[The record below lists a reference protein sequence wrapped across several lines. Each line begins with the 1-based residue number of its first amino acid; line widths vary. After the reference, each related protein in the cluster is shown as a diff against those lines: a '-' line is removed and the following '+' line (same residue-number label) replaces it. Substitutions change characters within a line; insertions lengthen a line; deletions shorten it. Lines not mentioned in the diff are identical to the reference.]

1 MHKFLAN
8 GRLWC
13 DLVRQTGPKLSG
25 RPPFAF
31 CTRLDTT
38 GTSSCAV
45 HLYAIRKRH
54 SGSNETDSTQFSRDA
69 SQTSPVHRPAA
80 VPLGLPLS
88 VIPPVVDAKA
98 LVSEISKS
106 VGLPA
111 GSTLSKNSSVKFISE
126 DGTKE
131 PVVASVTSLPGLSRL
146 IYHYLMLSKI
156 RLTSLVVMT
165 SMAGY
170 AMAPG
175 SFDIGTFL
183 LCSAGTT
190 LVSGAANSINQ
201 VIETSFDAQMAR
213 TRNRVLVKGYLSRL
227 HAVGFALGASTVGCS
242 MLYFGVNE
250 MTAALGAA
258 NLILYTS
265 IYTPMKRYS
274 ILNTWVGSVVGAI
287 PPLMGWA
294 ACTGGDLGAGAWIL
308 AGLLYC
314 WQFPH
319 FNALSWNI
327 RPEYLKAGY
336 KMMANSHP
344 ALCTRV
350 SLRHTGFITGLSLLA
365 PVLDVTNVWF
375 ALETLPLNAYFA
387 YLAWD
392 FHQKADSK
400 SSRKLFRFSLL
411 HLPLLMA
418 LFLLNKKHWLFREDN
433 KSDVVELEGGI
444 AKGAMA
450 TGVFVSSGE
459 TKDNGS
465 EYLVPNIVAD
475 IGAPAPYP
483 ASIKA
488 MEDSLLSNVATVLP
502 TAGKQKL

>member
-1 MHKFLAN
+1 
-8 GRLWC
+8 
-13 DLVRQTGPKLSG
+13 
-25 RPPFAF
+25 
-31 CTRLDTT
+31 
-38 GTSSCAV
+38 
-45 HLYAIRKRH
+45 
-54 SGSNETDSTQFSRDA
+54 
-69 SQTSPVHRPAA
+69 
-80 VPLGLPLS
+80 
-88 VIPPVVDAKA
+88 
-98 LVSEISKS
+98 
-106 VGLPA
+106 
-111 GSTLSKNSSVKFISE
+111 
-126 DGTKE
+126 
-131 PVVASVTSLPGLSRL
+131 
-146 IYHYLMLSKI
+146 
-156 RLTSLVVMT
+156 MT
-165 SMAGY
+165 AMAGY

-175 SFDIGTFL
+175 SFELGTFL

-201 VIETSFDAQMAR
+201 VIETSFDAQMPR
-213 TRNRVLVKGYLSRL
+213 TRNRVLVKGHLSRL
-227 HAVGFALGASTVGCS
+227 HAVGFALGASTIGCS
-242 MLYFGVNE
+242 MLYYGVNE

-350 SLRHTGFITGLSLLA
+350 SLRHTGFIAGLSLLA
-365 PVLDVTNVWF
+365 PALDVTNVWF
-375 ALETLPLNAYFA
+375 ALESLPLNAYFA
-387 YLAWD
+387 YLAYD

-418 LFLLNKKHWLFREDN
+418 LFLLNKKHWQFRDKDK
-433 KSDVVELEGGI
+433 KSGETTVGLQGGGAI
-444 AKGAMA
+444 AA
-450 TGVFVSSGE
+450 TGVFVSGGERPGEQGSG
-459 TKDNGS
+459 

-475 IGAPAPYP
+475 IGAPTPSP
-483 ASIKA
+483 GSIKA
-488 MEDSLLSNVATVLP
+488 IEESLLSNVATVLP

>member
-1 MHKFLAN
+1 MHRIVAN
-8 GRLWC
+8 SRLWC
-13 DLVRQTGPKLSG
+13 DLAARHLSQQQQRSSLAARQGQLGFVRLYVSKAPVSQISSSGAAKSSDEHNGPVKA
-25 RPPFAF
+25 PQ
-31 CTRLDTT
+31 
-38 GTSSCAV
+38 
-45 HLYAIRKRH
+45 AI
-54 SGSNETDSTQFSRDA
+54 
-69 SQTSPVHRPAA
+69 PLA
-80 VPLGLPLS
+80 VPL
-88 VIPPVVDAKA
+88 VVPPTLDTKA
-98 LVSEISKS
+98 IVNEITKSLETKSKP
-106 VGLPA
+106 G
-111 GSTLSKNSSVKFISE
+111 
-126 DGTKE
+126 DGQ
-131 PVVASVTSLPGLSRL
+131 VVASITSLPGLSRL

-165 SMAGY
+165 TMAGY
-170 AMAPG
+170 AMAPAPFEL
-175 SFDIGTFL
+175 STFL
-183 LCSAGTT
+183 LCSVGTT

-213 TRNRVLVKGYLSRL
+213 TRNRVLVQGHLSRL
-227 HAVGFALGASTVGCS
+227 HAVGFALGASTVGVG

-250 MTAALGAA
+250 LTAALGAA

-274 ILNTWVGSVVGAI
+274 ILNTWVGSLVGAI

-294 ACTGGDLGAGAWIL
+294 ACTGGDIGAGAWIL

-344 ALCTRV
+344 ELCTKV
-350 SLRHTGFITGLSLLA
+350 SLRHTGYTTALSLLA
-365 PVLDVTNVWF
+365 PALDVTNMWF

-411 HLPLLMA
+411 HLPLLMI
-418 LFLLNKKHWLFREDN
+418 LFLLNKKHWVFSED
-433 KSDVVELEGGI
+433 KPEEQQI
-444 AKGAMA
+444 ANAMA
-450 TGVFVSSGE
+450 VHSRKPS
-459 TKDNGS
+459 D
-465 EYLVPNIVAD
+465 EYLVPNIVAEV
-475 IGAPAPYP
+475 GAGSAGG
-483 ASIKA
+483 IKA
-488 MEDSLLSNVATVLP
+488 IEDNLLMNVASVLP
-502 TAGKQKL
+502 AAAKN

>member
-13 DLVRQTGPKLSG
+13 DLVRQSGPRISG

-38 GTSSCAV
+38 GATSSAV

-54 SGSNETDSTQFSRDA
+54 SGSNDTDSAQFSSDA
-69 SQTSPVHRPAA
+69 TKTSPVHRPVAIPLA
-80 VPLGLPLS
+80 VPLS
-88 VIPPVVDAKA
+88 VVPPVVDAKA

-111 GSTLSKNSSVKFISE
+111 GSTLRKSGKISSE
-126 DGTKE
+126 DGATE

-156 RLTSLVVMT
+156 RLTSLVVLT
-165 SMAGY
+165 AMAGY

-175 SFDIGTFL
+175 SFELGTFL

-213 TRNRVLVKGYLSRL
+213 TRNRVLVKGYLSRM

-250 MTAALGAA
+250 MTATLGAA

-387 YLAWD
+387 YLAYD

-418 LFLLNKKHWLFREDN
+418 LFLLNKKHWLFREDG
-433 KSDVVELEGGI
+433 KSDVVELEGGL
-444 AKGAMA
+444 ADGAMA
-450 TGVFVSSGE
+450 TGVFVSGGAEKGE
-459 TKDNGS
+459 DGS

-475 IGAPAPYP
+475 IGASTPSPG
-483 ASIKA
+483 SIKA
-488 MEDSLLSNVATVLP
+488 IEDSLLSNVATVLP

>member
-8 GRLWC
+8 GRLWSE
-13 DLVRQTGPKLSG
+13 LVRNAGSNRT
-25 RPPFAF
+25 PFAF
-31 CTRLDTT
+31 CTPLRA
-38 GTSSCAV
+38 TSKPSAV
-45 HLYAIRKRH
+45 HLYTINIRKLH
-54 SGSNETDSTQFSRDA
+54 SGSNDE
-69 SQTSPVHRPAA
+69 SPQYNGGGSPKGATLQRPVA
-80 VPLGLPLS
+80 VPLAVPLS
-88 VIPPVVDAKA
+88 AIPPVVDAKA

-106 VGLPA
+106 LRPPPGSIATPLPLI
-111 GSTLSKNSSVKFISE
+111 GDES
-126 DGTKE
+126 KE
-131 PVVASVTSLPGLSRL
+131 PVVASVTSLPGFKRL
-146 IYHYLMLSKI
+146 IHHYLMLSKI
-156 RLTSLVVMT
+156 RLTSLVVLT
-165 SMAGY
+165 AMAGY

-175 SFDIGTFL
+175 SFELGTFL
-183 LCSAGTT
+183 LCSVGTT

-250 MTAALGAA
+250 MTALLGAA

-294 ACTGGDLGAGAWIL
+294 ACSGGDLGAGAWIL

-350 SLRHTGFITGLSLLA
+350 SLRHTGFITGLSMLA

-411 HLPLLMA
+411 HLPLLMG
-418 LFLLNKKHWLFREDN
+418 LFLLNKKNWLFTED
-433 KSDVVELEGGI
+433 KTESAEI
-444 AKGAMA
+444 TGAGVNA
-450 TGVFVSSGE
+450 SISEVFVNGRE
-459 TKDNGS
+459 TNDTEGQ
-465 EYLVPNIVAD
+465 YLVPNIVAE
-475 IGAPAPYP
+475 IGASSTPG
-483 ASIKA
+483 SIKA
-488 MEDSLLSNVATVLP
+488 IEDSLLSNVATVLP
-502 TAGKQKL
+502 TASKQKL

>member
-1 MHKFLAN
+1 MHKFLASS
-8 GRLWC
+8 RIWC
-13 DLVRQTGPKLSG
+13 EVVRQTGGQTNGL
-25 RPPFAF
+25 RPPF
-31 CTRLDTT
+31 CSRWHDTFR
-38 GTSSCAV
+38 SSAAL
-45 HLYAIRKRH
+45 HISIRKLH
-54 SGSNETDSTQFSRDA
+54 SANDGTKSQIIDGDGSAAKIA
-69 SQTSPVHRPAA
+69 SLPGPVSF
-80 VPLGLPLS
+80 PLATPTISNG
-88 VIPPVVDAKA
+88 KA
-98 LVSEISKS
+98 LLSEISKS
-106 VGLPA
+106 VGLPSGA
-111 GSTLSKNSSVKFISE
+111 AVAASVTTASKKSASLSATADE
-126 DGTKE
+126 AKE
-131 PVVASVTSLPGLSRL
+131 PVVASIASLPGFSRL
-146 IYHYLMLSKI
+146 IYHYMMLSKI

-165 SMAGY
+165 TMAGY

-175 SFDIGTFL
+175 SFELGTFL
-183 LCSAGTT
+183 LCSVGTT

-201 VIETSFDAQMAR
+201 VVETSFDAQMAR
-213 TRNRVLVKGYLSRL
+213 TRNRVLVKGYLSQL
-227 HAVGFALGASTVGCS
+227 HAVGFALGASTIGCS

-250 MTAALGAA
+250 ITAALGAA

-274 ILNTWVGSVVGAI
+274 ILNTWVGSFVGAI

-350 SLRHTGFITGLSLLA
+350 SLRHTGFIAGLSLLA
-365 PVLDVTNVWF
+365 PVLDVTNAWF

-418 LFLLNKKHWLFREDN
+418 LFLLNKKYWLFGEE
-433 KSDVVELEGGI
+433 KPEKMELE
-444 AKGAMA
+444 
-450 TGVFVSSGE
+450 SGE
-459 TKDNGS
+459 AMLSRETKGVVS
-465 EYLVPNIVAD
+465 GEYLVPNIVTE
-475 IGAPAPYP
+475 IGSSAPNG
-483 ASIKA
+483 SIKA
-488 MEDSLLSNVATVLP
+488 IEDSLLSNVATVLP
-502 TAGKQKL
+502 TPGKQKL

>member
-1 MHKFLAN
+1 MHRIAAN
-8 GRLWC
+8 SRAWC
-13 DLVRQTGPKLSG
+13 DFARRLTHGSSSSLPPQFQGHTRPIVRWYISKAPTCHINSSTPKATSG
-25 RPPFAF
+25 ADEDRK
-31 CTRLDTT
+31 
-38 GTSSCAV
+38 TS
-45 HLYAIRKRH
+45 
-54 SGSNETDSTQFSRDA
+54 
-69 SQTSPVHRPAA
+69 TSVPLA
-80 VPLGLPLS
+80 VPLVAPL
-88 VIPPVVDAKA
+88 DAKT
-98 LVSEISKS
+98 LVNEISKS
-106 VGLPA
+106 VKQN
-111 GSTLSKNSSVKFISE
+111 T
-126 DGTKE
+126 TKTQQNE
-131 PVVASVTSLPGLSRL
+131 GVVSLTTLPGFSRL

-165 SMAGY
+165 TMAGY

-175 SFDIGTFL
+175 AFDLSTFL
-183 LCSAGTT
+183 LCSVGTT

-201 VIETSFDAQMAR
+201 VIETSFDAQMPR
-213 TRNRVLVKGYLSRL
+213 TRNRVLVKGYLTRL
-227 HAVGFALGASTVGCS
+227 HAVGFALGASTVGVG

-250 MTAALGAA
+250 LTALLGAA

-274 ILNTWVGSVVGAI
+274 ILNTWVGSLVGAI

-294 ACTGGDLGAGAWIL
+294 ACTGDIGTGAWIL

-344 ALCTRV
+344 QLCTRV
-350 SLRHTGFITGLSLLA
+350 SLRHTGYIAALSLIA
-365 PVLDVTNVWF
+365 PALDVTNVWF

-387 YLAWD
+387 YLAWN

-418 LFLLNKKHWLFREDN
+418 LFLLNKKHWFFTDSEEQNEEVVNVLSETTTDDEGDRKMNGEYLIPNIMTEVTNLSTSNGGIKVIEDN
-433 KSDVVELEGGI
+433 
-444 AKGAMA
+444 
-450 TGVFVSSGE
+450 
-459 TKDNGS
+459 
-465 EYLVPNIVAD
+465 
-475 IGAPAPYP
+475 
-483 ASIKA
+483 
-488 MEDSLLSNVATVLP
+488 LLMNVACVLP
-502 TAGKQKL
+502 KRTVTN

>member
-1 MHKFLAN
+1 MHRIVAN
-8 GRLWC
+8 SRLWC
-13 DLVRQTGPKLSG
+13 DLAARHLSQQQRSSLAARQGQLGFVRLYVSKAPVSQISSSSAKSSDGGGDRHNGPAAAKVV
-25 RPPFAF
+25 PQ
-31 CTRLDTT
+31 
-38 GTSSCAV
+38 
-45 HLYAIRKRH
+45 AI
-54 SGSNETDSTQFSRDA
+54 
-69 SQTSPVHRPAA
+69 PVA
-80 VPLGLPLS
+80 VPL
-88 VIPPVVDAKA
+88 VVDTKA
-98 LVSEISKS
+98 IVNEITKS
-106 VGLPA
+106 LEQK
-111 GSTLSKNSSVKFISE
+111 KNSTVVVGK
-126 DGTKE
+126 DGK
-131 PVVASVTSLPGLSRL
+131 VVASITSLPGFSRL

-165 SMAGY
+165 AMAGY
-170 AMAPG
+170 AMAPAPFEL
-175 SFDIGTFL
+175 STFL
-183 LCSAGTT
+183 LCSVGTT

-213 TRNRVLVKGYLSRL
+213 TRNRVLVQGHLSRL
-227 HAVGFALGASTVGCS
+227 HAVGFALGASTVGVG

-250 MTAALGAA
+250 LTALLGAA

-274 ILNTWVGSVVGAI
+274 ILNTWVGSLVGAI

-294 ACTGGDLGAGAWIL
+294 ACTGGDIGAGAWIL

-344 ALCTRV
+344 ELCTRV
-350 SLRHTGFITGLSLLA
+350 SLRHTGYTTALSLLA
-365 PVLDVTNVWF
+365 PALDVTNVWF

-411 HLPLLMA
+411 HLPLLMI
-418 LFLLNKKHWLFREDN
+418 LFLLNKKHWVFSEDKPEETAN
-433 KSDVVELEGGI
+433 AIAMSAAISRKSSE
-444 AKGAMA
+444 
-450 TGVFVSSGE
+450 
-459 TKDNGS
+459 
-465 EYLVPNIVAD
+465 EYLVPNIVAEV
-475 IGAPAPYP
+475 GAGA
-483 ASIKA
+483 AGSGAGIKA
-488 MEDSLLSNVATVLP
+488 IEDNLLMNVASVLP
-502 TAGKQKL
+502 AAAAKN

>member
-13 DLVRQTGPKLSG
+13 DLVRQTGPRTSG
-25 RPPFAF
+25 RPPFVF
-31 CTRLDTT
+31 CTRLDNT
-38 GTSSCAV
+38 GTTSCTA

-54 SGSNETDSTQFSRDA
+54 SGSNETESTQFSDGA
-69 SQTSPVHRPAA
+69 SKTSPLHRPLA
-80 VPLGLPLS
+80 VPLAVPLS
-88 VIPPVVDAKA
+88 VVPPVVDAKA
-98 LVSEISKS
+98 LVSEISQS
-106 VGLPA
+106 VGLPT
-111 GSTLSKNSSVKFISE
+111 GSTLRNEGKFISE

-165 SMAGY
+165 AMAGY

-175 SFDIGTFL
+175 SFELGTFL

-274 ILNTWVGSVVGAI
+274 ILNTWVGSFVGAI

-350 SLRHTGFITGLSLLA
+350 SLRHTGFIAGLSLLA
-365 PVLDVTNVWF
+365 PILDVTSVWF

-418 LFLLNKKHWLFREDN
+418 LFLLNKKHWLFRENN
-433 KSDVVELEGGI
+433 KSEMVELESGLG
-444 AKGAMA
+444 AGAMV
-450 TGVFVSSGE
+450 TDVFVGSGE
-459 TKDNGS
+459 KENES

-475 IGAPAPYP
+475 IGTSAPSSG
-483 ASIKA
+483 SIKA
-488 MEDSLLSNVATVLP
+488 IEDSLLSNVATVLP

>member
-8 GRLWC
+8 GGLWSE
-13 DLVRQTGPKLSG
+13 LVRHTGAI
-25 RPPFAF
+25 RPPIPF
-31 CTRLDTT
+31 CTRLTT
-38 GTSSCAV
+38 GKTSVV
-45 HLYAIRKRH
+45 HLYAITNRKQH
-54 SGSNETDSTQFSRDA
+54 SGINENGSSTQFDRG
-69 SQTSPVHRPAA
+69 SPKTTPVQRPVA
-80 VPLGLPLS
+80 VPLTVPLS
-88 VIPPVVDAKA
+88 VVPSVVDAKA

-111 GSTLSKNSSVKFISE
+111 GSTLRRKANVSGVI
-126 DGTKE
+126 DGAKEE

-156 RLTSLVVMT
+156 RLTSLVVLT
-165 SMAGY
+165 TMAGY

-175 SFDIGTFL
+175 SFELGTFL

-213 TRNRVLVKGYLSRL
+213 TRNRVLVKGYLSRM

-274 ILNTWVGSVVGAI
+274 ILNTWVGSLVGGI

-375 ALETLPLNAYFA
+375 AVESLPLNAYFA

-400 SSRKLFRFSLL
+400 SSRTLFRFSLL
-411 HLPLLMA
+411 HLPLLMG
-418 LFLLNKKHWLFREDN
+418 LFLLNKKNWLFGKDTDEAA
-433 KSDVVELEGGI
+433 EITTEQAAIGP
-444 AKGAMA
+444 
-450 TGVFVSSGE
+450 GVFVTGGE
-459 TKDNGS
+459 ADELAK
-465 EYLVPNIVAD
+465 EYLVPNIVTD
-475 IGAPAPYP
+475 IGVPISAPG
-483 ASIKA
+483 SIKA
-488 MEDSLLSNVATVLP
+488 IEDSLLSNVATVLP
-502 TAGKQKL
+502 TASKQKI

>member
-1 MHKFLAN
+1 MHRIVAN
-8 GRLWC
+8 SRLWC
-13 DLVRQTGPKLSG
+13 DLAARHLSQQQQRSSLAARQGQLGFVRLYVSKTPVSQISSSGADKSSDEHNGPAKA
-25 RPPFAF
+25 PQ
-31 CTRLDTT
+31 
-38 GTSSCAV
+38 
-45 HLYAIRKRH
+45 AI
-54 SGSNETDSTQFSRDA
+54 
-69 SQTSPVHRPAA
+69 PLA
-80 VPLGLPLS
+80 VPL
-88 VIPPVVDAKA
+88 VVPPTLDTKA
-98 LVSEISKS
+98 IVNEITKS
-106 VGLPA
+106 LE
-111 GSTLSKNSSVKFISE
+111 KKVKSGKQD
-126 DGTKE
+126 DGQ
-131 PVVASVTSLPGLSRL
+131 VVASITSLPGLSRL

-165 SMAGY
+165 TMAGY
-170 AMAPG
+170 AMAPAP
-175 SFDIGTFL
+175 FELGTFL
-183 LCSAGTT
+183 LCSIGTT

-213 TRNRVLVKGYLSRL
+213 TRNRVLVQGHLSRL
-227 HAVGFALGASTVGCS
+227 HAVGFALGASTVGVG

-250 MTAALGAA
+250 LTAALGAA

-274 ILNTWVGSVVGAI
+274 ILNTWVGSLVGAI

-294 ACTGGDLGAGAWIL
+294 ACTGGDIGAGAWIL

-344 ALCTRV
+344 ELCTRV
-350 SLRHTGFITGLSLLA
+350 SLRHTGYTTALSLLA
-365 PVLDVTNVWF
+365 PALDVTNVWF

-411 HLPLLMA
+411 HLPLLMV
-418 LFLLNKKHWLFREDN
+418 LFLLNKKHWVFSED
-433 KSDVVELEGGI
+433 KPEEQQI
-444 AKGAMA
+444 ASAITTAM
-450 TGVFVSSGE
+450 
-459 TKDNGS
+459 GS
-465 EYLVPNIVAD
+465 RKTADEYLLPNIVAEV
-475 IGAPAPYP
+475 GGTGG
-483 ASIKA
+483 SGGGIKA
-488 MEDSLLSNVATVLP
+488 IEDNLLMNVASVLP
-502 TAGKQKL
+502 AAAKN

>member
-8 GRLWC
+8 GRLWGE
-13 DLVRQTGPKLSG
+13 LVRQTGSCSV
-25 RPPFAF
+25 RSPFAF
-31 CTRLDTT
+31 CTRSQP
-38 GTSSCAV
+38 TSITSAV
-45 HLYAIRKRH
+45 HLYTIEIRKQH
-54 SGSNETDSTQFSRDA
+54 SGGNGESPKYKDDSSTKGSRLPP
-69 SQTSPVHRPAA
+69 PVA
-80 VPLGLPLS
+80 VPLAVPLS
-88 VIPPVVDAKA
+88 ALPPVVDAKA
-98 LVSEISKS
+98 LAREITKS
-106 VGLPA
+106 GVLRV
-111 GSTLSKNSSVKFISE
+111 GSTVNINPLPLIGDES
-126 DGTKE
+126 KE
-131 PVVASVTSLPGLSRL
+131 PVVASVTSLPGFKRL
-146 IYHYLMLSKI
+146 INHYLMLSKI
-156 RLTSLVVMT
+156 RLTSLVVLT
-165 SMAGY
+165 TMAGY

-175 SFDIGTFL
+175 SFELGTFL
-183 LCSAGTT
+183 LCSVGTT
-190 LVSGAANSINQ
+190 LVSGAANSVNQ

-213 TRNRVLVKGYLSRL
+213 TRNRVLVKGYLSRM
-227 HAVGFALGASTVGCS
+227 HAVGFALSASTIGCS

-250 MTAALGAA
+250 MTALLGAA

-274 ILNTWVGSVVGAI
+274 ILNTWVGSIVGAI

-375 ALETLPLNAYFA
+375 AVETLPLNAYFA

-411 HLPLLMA
+411 HLPLLMG
-418 LFLLNKKHWLFREDN
+418 LYLLNKKNWLFGED
-433 KSDVVELEGGI
+433 KSEAAEITNV
-444 AKGAMA
+444 GANA
-450 TGVFVSSGE
+450 SVSGVFVNGREQKE
-459 TKDNGS
+459 TEG

-475 IGAPAPYP
+475 IGASSTPG
-483 ASIKA
+483 SIKA
-488 MEDSLLSNVATVLP
+488 IEDSLLTNVVTVLP
-502 TAGKQKL
+502 TTNKQKL

>member
-13 DLVRQTGPKLSG
+13 DLVRQTAGSCGG
-25 RPPFAF
+25 RPPVAF
-31 CTRLDTT
+31 CTRLHLLT
-38 GTSSCAV
+38 GKTSSAV
-45 HLYAIRKRH
+45 PLGTINRKQH
-54 SGSNETDSTQFSRDA
+54 SGGSNDVDGA
-69 SQTSPVHRPAA
+69 AKVPPVHRPVA
-80 VPLGLPLS
+80 VPLAVPLS
-88 VIPPVVDAKA
+88 VVPPVVDAIA
-98 LVSEISKS
+98 LVDELSKS
-106 VGLPA
+106 VGLQA
-111 GSTLSKNSSVKFISE
+111 GGTVTLRKKDES
-126 DGTKE
+126 KE

-146 IYHYLMLSKI
+146 IYHYMMLSKI
-156 RLTSLVVMT
+156 RLTSLVVLT
-165 SMAGY
+165 AMAGY

-175 SFDIGTFL
+175 SFELGTFL

-201 VIETSFDAQMAR
+201 VIETSFDAQMPR

-227 HAVGFALGASTVGCS
+227 HAVGFAMGASTVGLS

-250 MTAALGAA
+250 TTAALGAA

-274 ILNTWVGSVVGAI
+274 ILNTWVGSIVGAI

-365 PVLDVTNVWF
+365 PVLDVTNAWF

-411 HLPLLMA
+411 HLPLLMG
-418 LFLLNKKHWLFREDN
+418 LFLLNKKNWLFREDEN
-433 KSDVVELEGGI
+433 DEVV
-444 AKGAMA
+444 ASAA
-450 TGVFVSSGE
+450 TAN
-459 TKDNGS
+459 D

-475 IGAPAPYP
+475 VATPTPG
-483 ASIKA
+483 SIKA
-488 MEDSLLSNVATVLP
+488 IEDNLLSNAMATVLP
-502 TAGKQKL
+502 TASKQKL

>member
-1 MHKFLAN
+1 MQHIVTN
-8 GRLWC
+8 GRVWYETARR
-13 DLVRQTGPKLSG
+13 LVHYSSQYPTKGHLQIV
-25 RPPFAF
+25 
-31 CTRLDTT
+31 RLYVSKAPISQISTSTTKESIRTNNVNEDRAPQSVPLAQFTASTSVDTKDIIEEI
-38 GTSSCAV
+38 GKSVNFKSDGGESSS
-45 HLYAIRKRH
+45 K
-54 SGSNETDSTQFSRDA
+54 Q
-69 SQTSPVHRPAA
+69 PALQA
-80 VPLGLPLS
+80 VP
-88 VIPPVVDAKA
+88 
-98 LVSEISKS
+98 
-106 VGLPA
+106 
-111 GSTLSKNSSVKFISE
+111 SSF
-126 DGTKE
+126 
-131 PVVASVTSLPGLSRL
+131 SRL

-165 SMAGY
+165 TMAGY
-170 AMAPG
+170 AMAPAPFEL
-175 SFDIGTFL
+175 STFL
-183 LCSAGTT
+183 LCSLGTT

-213 TRNRVLVKGYLSRL
+213 TRNRVLVKGYLTRL
-227 HAVGFALGASTVGCS
+227 HAVGFALGASTVGVS
-242 MLYFGVNE
+242 MLHYGVNDL
-250 MTAALGAA
+250 TAVLGAA

-274 ILNTWVGSVVGAI
+274 ILNTWVGSLVGAI

-294 ACTGGDLGAGAWIL
+294 ACTGDIGTGAWIL

-344 ALCTRV
+344 QLCTRV
-350 SLRHTGFITGLSLLA
+350 SLRHTGYITALSLLA

-375 ALETLPLNAYFA
+375 AVESLPLNAYFS

-418 LFLLNKKHWLFREDN
+418 LFLLNKKYWAISQDKTNED
-433 KSDVVELEGGI
+433 SVAAMVVLD
-444 AKGAMA
+444 
-450 TGVFVSSGE
+450 
-459 TKDNGS
+459 KDKISMFNRT
-465 EYLVPNIVAD
+465 ENPYLVPNIVTEV
-475 IGAPAPYP
+475 GNLSSPHG
-483 ASIKA
+483 SIKA
-488 MEDSLLSNVATVLP
+488 IEDNLISNVAVVLP
-502 TAGKQKL
+502 TGASSKQKL